1 MSFDNIYRQGLIP
14 WVPREIHYVEN
25 NMKIIEQLI
34 FKSRWLLAPF
44 FIGLILALVVLL
56 GKFLKELL
64 YLNYNFFEL
73 TKSESIVSILSLLDI
88 TLIACLI
95 IVIIFSGYDIF
106 VSKFNIV
113 DDNEKP
119 TWMGTVYFS
128 DLKLKLITAI
138 VAISSVELL
147 REIINLDNVENSSN
161 EIMAWKIGVHLTFV
175 ITGVLFALT
184 ELIVSKKGQ
193 EH

>member
-1 MSFDNIYRQGLIP
+1 
-14 WVPREIHYVEN
+14 
-25 NMKIIEQLI
+25 MKIIEQLI

-56 GKFLKELL
+56 GNFIKELF

-88 TLIACLI
+88 TLIACLV

-106 VSKFNIV
+106 VSKFSLIE
-113 DDNEKP
+113 DNEKP
-119 TWMGTVYFS
+119 TWMGKIYFS

-147 REIINLDNVENSSN
+147 REIINVDNIENSSN
-161 EIMAWKIGVHLTFV
+161 ETMAWKIGFHLTFV
-175 ITGVLFALT
+175 LTGVLFALT

-193 EH
+193 GH